1 MIVLHDGHLL
11 LAELVITVLA
21 LSVVLL
27 GLQAPES
34 GLLLQAVDL
43 LCELIDLKTS
53 LSVGRE

>member
-11 LAELVITVLA
+11 LAELVIAVLA

-43 LCELIDLKTS
+43 LCELIDLESS